1 MKDLQELVR
10 PNILALKPYSSA
22 RDEYKGIEASV
33 FLDANENPYNNPNN
47 RYPDP
52 LQNELKALIAPIKG
66 VREEQIFLVTEAMK
80 ALTWSTASSAGR
92 EQTM

>member
-52 LQNELKALIAPIKG
+52 LHRLKEY
-66 VREEQIFLVTEAMK
+66 VRNRSSWVTEAMK